1 MDRYTRFANTWK
13 AVGVTSRVRWH
24 QRNTLDRFNA
34 MLVRRLAERYGEETK
49 VIMEEIAY
57 QIGLEDGEKI
67 GENLNI
73 DRASLESALVP
84 LETMALLTGID
95 SEVAGDR
102 KSRQFPHLT
111 FKCTDCLFGQIF
123 EGMDQDLRERVCL
136 KYSRGLVHSVNKN
149 TDVKVLRKCC
159 LGNRQCEFVVTFL

>member
-49 VIMEEIAY
+49 ALMEEIGY

-102 KSRQFPHLT
+102 KSRQFQHLS

-136 KYSRGLVHSVNKN
+136 KYSLGLVHSVNKN